1 MSAKFLS
8 FAVFLFLAF
17 TTAFASPAE
26 LLEQNTR
33 IHSVMGKLL
42 ELAQERHEK
51 DKVGEDVTDT
61 TRLQE
66 QLNSILFLES
76 DPVVVLSVARA
87 AMSQVGNAGDGV
99 VGDVYIFVVDL
110 CVARIE
116 EIGTDE
122 ARKELEIFQTAVRL
136 DGGLSLTVQEVLER
150 IEKK

>member
-8 FAVFLFLAF
+8 FAVFLFLTF
-17 TTAFASPAE
+17 TTASAGPTE
-26 LLEQNTR
+26 LLEQNAR
-33 IHSVMGKLL
+33 IHEVMGKLL

-51 DKVGEDVTDT
+51 NKIGEDVTDT
-61 TRLQE
+61 THLQE

-76 DPVVVLSVARA
+76 DPAVILSVASA
-87 AMSQVGNAGDGV
+87 AMSQGGNAGDGV
-99 VGDVYIFVVDL
+99 VGDVYIFIVDL

-122 ARKELEIFQTAVRL
+122 ARKGLEIFQTTMRL

-150 IEKK
+150 MEMK